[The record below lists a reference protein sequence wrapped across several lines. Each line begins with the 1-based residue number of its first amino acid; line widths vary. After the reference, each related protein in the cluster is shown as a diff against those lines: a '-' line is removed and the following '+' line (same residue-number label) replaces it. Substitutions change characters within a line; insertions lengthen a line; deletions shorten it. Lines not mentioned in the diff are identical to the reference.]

1 MRFVAGAAVLAGEE
15 VCTNYG
21 ARPNE
26 ELIFSYGF
34 ALQEPAAEA
43 VSLVLAEQ
51 RGGDADGAPRA
62 RDSGV
67 AVRRQT
73 HYVRRLEHGGIPPS
87 LLRALAHAAGAGDAA
102 EPAAR
107 ADGRRSAG
115 EQPDLVERDAPA
127 PAEGSAEVDYD
138 APADAS
144 STADDDTVVLSGE
157 ALELLLAV
165 LCDKRDALRPSASA
179 DSRALK
185 RAERARG
192 APGETDVRRRVAVA
206 IYRDGQ
212 RRVLKEAIAAVRALL
227 DTAIEE
233 GDGAGEAEAE
243 VEAEAV

>member
-1 MRFVAGAAVLAGEE
+1 M
-15 VCTNYG
+15 
-21 ARPNE
+21 
-26 ELIFSYGF
+26 
-34 ALQEPAAEA
+34 
-43 VSLVLAEQ
+43 
-51 RGGDADGAPRA
+51 
-62 RDSGV
+62 
-67 AVRRQT
+67 
-73 HYVRRLEHGGIPPS
+73 
-87 LLRALAHAAGAGDAA
+87 
-102 EPAAR
+102 
-107 ADGRRSAG
+107 
-115 EQPDLVERDAPA
+115 VERDAPA